1 MLIKGIFF
9 CFVVVVVVGGGGG
22 VFFLHS
28 RCRSVVESNA
38 AAKQEEVTAFNVGF
52 DAHWKSKRLLTEVF
66 LPSKRGV
73 QPEKT
78 TDRRET
84 KCQLA
89 KYNDLYFFKLYI
101 CIYLQLLTDFCVLDQ
116 VSIC

>member
-9 CFVVVVVVGGGGG
+9 CFVVVVVVGGG
-22 VFFLHS
+22 VLFLHS

-73 QPEKT
+73 QREKT

-101 CIYLQLLTDFCVLDQ
+101 YIYIYLQLLTDFCVLDQ

>member
-1 MLIKGIFF
+1 MCDARAKLLFCLLKVFF
-9 CFVVVVVVGGGGG
+9 SVLLLLLLLVVVF
-22 VFFLHS
+22 FFLHS

-89 KYNDLYFFKLYI
+89 KYRNKTKELYNTLVIFKMI
-101 CIYLQLLTDFCVLDQ
+101 FSVC
-116 VSIC
+116 